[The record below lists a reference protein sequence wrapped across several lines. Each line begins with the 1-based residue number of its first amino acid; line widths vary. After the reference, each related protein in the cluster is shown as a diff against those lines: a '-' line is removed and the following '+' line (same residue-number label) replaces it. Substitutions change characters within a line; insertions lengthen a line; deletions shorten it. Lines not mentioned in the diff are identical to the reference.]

1 MANIV
6 VTVGPSS
13 IELDV
18 LNKLL
23 LSGADKFRIN
33 LSHSTKESLTSYT
46 NNLLKLGISPAVDTQ
61 GQQLRVVGFSSNL
74 NNNLGTKISLLFN
87 SNDLYKEEDFPYM
100 RFNHPEAFNQIDIGD
115 IIKVDFDGL
124 ALRVLEKKEKLNYL
138 NAEVISK
145 GNIILNRAVDVQSK
159 LIKLSSLTEFDKY
172 ALNYSFSKGCKE
184 VYASFIS
191 SKDDI
196 LKVRDVIGQDV
207 KLISK
212 IETARGVANVK
223 EIIENSDEILID
235 RGDLSR
241 EISIPAIPMAVFNIL
256 KIAKSMNKP
265 VNIATNV
272 LDSMMTKKI
281 PSRAEISDIFSHLS
295 AGASGIVLA
304 AEVAIGDNPVS
315 STALLKYVIDL
326 FDNFENGLHGIGK
339 INKPSKN
346 LIGEELYNWL

>member
-145 GNIILNRAVDVQSK
+145 GNIILNRAVDV
-159 LIKLSSLTEFDKY
+159 
-172 ALNYSFSKGCKE
+172 
-184 VYASFIS
+184 
-191 SKDDI
+191 
-196 LKVRDVIGQDV
+196 
-207 KLISK
+207 
-212 IETARGVANVK
+212 
-223 EIIENSDEILID
+223 
-235 RGDLSR
+235 
-241 EISIPAIPMAVFNIL
+241 
-256 KIAKSMNKP
+256 
-265 VNIATNV
+265 
-272 LDSMMTKKI
+272 
-281 PSRAEISDIFSHLS
+281 
-295 AGASGIVLA
+295 
-304 AEVAIGDNPVS
+304 
-315 STALLKYVIDL
+315 
-326 FDNFENGLHGIGK
+326 
-339 INKPSKN
+339 
-346 LIGEELYNWL
+346 